1 MIEKMLTPGERQVI
15 EVVVTSYCDLHCSN
29 CTELLDLR
37 EKRHHMSLANIERAL
52 VVLADWVRSPGRADR
67 VVGCFGGN
75 ACTRKDFP
83 EVAALWKRYI
93 PKRNA
98 GLWTNNLF
106 GHGDVAREC
115 FGYWNF
121 VVHGND
127 AAAAEMRAAVP
138 MAQVHGI
145 AKGAWHGSILTAIRD
160 FVGKPEGPRDEA
172 EMWSMIAGCDI
183 GTKWSGAIAEKRDGS
198 LGFWHCEVASSMSR
212 LPGMESLEALA
223 LPVEP
228 GCWARPIGD
237 FAEQIREACT
247 RCGVPLRLKG
257 HRDHED
263 TDDVSPTWA
272 HLREAKPR
280 RNLAAIESLVGVP
293 RCEETTDY
301 MGLRSNREDD

>member
-52 VVLADWVRSPGRADR
+52 VVLADWVRSPGRTDR
-67 VVGCFGGN
+67 IVGCFGGN
-75 ACTRKDFP
+75 AATRKDFP
-83 EVAALWKRYI
+83 EVARLWQRYI

-106 GHGDVAREC
+106 GHGELAREC

-127 AAAAEMRAAVP
+127 QAAAEMRAAVP
-138 MAQVHGI
+138 MAQVHGLDR
-145 AKGAWHGSILTAIRD
+145 GAMHGSILVAIED
-160 FVGKPEGPRDEA
+160 QIGKPGGPRDRD

-183 GTKWSGAIAEKRDGS
+183 GTKWSGAIAEKRDGT
-198 LGFWHCEVASSMSR
+198 LGFWHCEVASAMSR
-212 LPGMESLEALA
+212 LPRMDHLEALA

-228 GCWARPIGD
+228 GCWRRPIGD
-237 FAEQIREACT
+237 FAEQIRAACT
-247 RCGVPLRLKG
+247 GCGVPLRLRG
-257 HRDHED
+257 HRDDAE
-263 TDDVSPTWA
+263 TDDVSERWA
-272 HLREAKPR
+272 YLAEAKPR
-280 RNLAAIESLVGVP
+280 RKVNVMGELPTERV
-293 RCEETTDY
+293 RETTDY
-301 MGLRSNREDD
+301 MRLRGE